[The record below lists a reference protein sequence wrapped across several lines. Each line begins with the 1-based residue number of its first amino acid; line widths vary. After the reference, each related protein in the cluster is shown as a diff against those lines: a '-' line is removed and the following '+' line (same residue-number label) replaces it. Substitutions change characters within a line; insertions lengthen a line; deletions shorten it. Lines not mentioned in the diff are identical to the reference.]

1 MVLIIKMI
9 GTLRFNNLNNLIND
23 IKNNAVSEA
32 LAKQKLNVLNEI
44 IKSRNKK

>member
-23 IKNNAVSEA
+23 IKNNTVSEA
-32 LAKQKLNVLNEI
+32 LAKQKLNVLN
-44 IKSRNKK
+44 